1 MPKVPKVMKKRIRI
15 QGTLTFLSIIAT
27 AFLSKYLFQD
37 WKEKVF
43 DEFWDVLGIVIILL
57 GFLFRIVARGYK
69 EENSSAGNRLIKDG
83 PYALMR
89 NPMYL
94 GTLLIGLGITL
105 VIFQWWVFL
114 LFLTVF
120 FLIYFPQV
128 KSEENVLGERFG
140 KEYKTYCKL
149 TPRCMPN
156 LLLKIKKMH
165 SCLRFKL
172 AWVKSELVS
181 LTGIVGLVIFAEA
194 WKEMKLFGRQ
204 EYWFEAAESIVT
216 VVIVAATIIFLF
228 CEKGNAK
235 KTE

>member
-1 MPKVPKVMKKRIRI
+1 MKKRIRI

-27 AFLSKYLFQD
+27 AFLSKYLFQN
-37 WKEKVF
+37 WKEKLF
-43 DEFWDVLGIVIILL
+43 DEFWDVLGITIILL

-69 EENSSAGNRLIKDG
+69 EENSSAGKRLIKDG

-94 GTLLIGLGITL
+94 GTLLIGLGVTL

-114 LFLTVF
+114 LFAAAF

-128 KSEENVLGERFG
+128 KSEENVLAKRFG
-140 KEYKTYCKL
+140 KEYETYCEL
-149 TPRCMPN
+149 TPRCIPN

-172 AWVKSELVS
+172 AWIKSEWVS
-181 LTGIVGLVIFAEA
+181 LAGIVGLVIFAEA
-194 WKEMKLFGRQ
+194 WEEMKLFGRQ
-204 EYWFEAAESIVT
+204 EYWNEALESIAT
-216 VVIVAATIIFLF
+216 VIIVVAIIILLF
-228 CEKGNAK
+228 HKKGNAK
-235 KTE
+235 RAEQDCFK